1 MKPHISSTEPRYTGV
16 VRLPLALVLAAGC
29 SFGQVTWQ
37 VQRLVAMKRYPPFAR
52 AALIQGTVELH
63 CSITSDGAVN
73 ECRLSS
79 GHPMFFAAAFENLKL
94 WKFKAPSEADREGRD
109 LTMVYTFELAGA
121 PVRDELKA
129 EFSFE
134 FPNHVRFISQPACAE
149 HVSCTSEEKMA
160 HPVPADPRDG
170 NQGIPVLTV
179 CQALKDPLK
188 YSGAIVV
195 VVGSWVGT
203 GEGSWLSEA
212 CDLRVV
218 LGGRGYAP
226 SLWTSYSPSDQAPP
240 PRLPAGF
247 KWDKLTIGQA
257 LAEVKKTTVLQH
269 RAGWYAIFGRLE
281 VDTSGYGMG
290 HLNGAPAQLIWPTTG
305 GYLKLK

>member
-1 MKPHISSTEPRYTGV
+1 M
-16 VRLPLALVLAAGC
+16 RLPLALVLAAGC

-52 AALIQGTVELH
+52 AALIQGTVELR

-73 ECRLSS
+73 ECRLAS

-160 HPVPADPRDG
+160 HPVPADQRDG

-226 SLWTSYSPSDQAPP
+226 SLWTSYGPSDQAPP

-247 KWDKLTIGQA
+247 KWDKLTIRQA
-257 LAEVKKTTVLQH
+257 LADVKKTTVLQH

-281 VDTSGYGMG
+281 VDTSGYGIG